1 MEVGWSLIDI
11 ISDFYDLWPS
21 RLPFRLIDF
30 LLRLYGQLSVLFL
43 TFFPFLIADSL
54 RTYIDENYREI
65 RKYHQ
70 LQFWQD
76 VCRNSAVLE
85 LIYDE
90 KNFYPKPAED
100 TENFFADRFVTEY
113 TAEDSAGRLEQLR
126 TRVEQE
132 VTDSDTELFAVGRA
146 EGTKEPNGQ
155 RVLQVSKVYLI
166 VYCIK

>member
-1 MEVGWSLIDI
+1 MTFIFPSLV
-11 ISDFYDLWPS
+11 LWAVVS
-21 RLPFRLIDF
+21 HVFN
-30 LLRLYGQLSVLFL
+30 LFS
-43 TFFPFLIADSL
+43 FLIADSL

-155 RVLQVSKVYLI
+155 RVLQVSI
-166 VYCIK
+166 VQNDCQRTLHETLFIKSSLSLSSRIFD